1 MRAIHVIAGL
11 RPEDGGPAYSVPRLC
26 RELAAAGATVELMSV
41 GKAAGGVSEG
51 NYRERY
57 FGWSH
62 SAVPVLS
69 AVRASTGM
77 AQTLRHEATGADVI
91 HGHGLW
97 LMPNVYAGSAAR
109 IAHRPL
115 IVAPRGM
122 LSRVAL
128 SFSRIKKQAFWLL
141 LQRRAM
147 ASAVCFHATSG
158 QEYEDIRAFGL
169 RQPVA
174 IIPNGIDVHPN
185 GKAPAAGRGA
195 RTILSL
201 GRVHPK
207 KGLDI
212 LLRAWSR
219 LESARPDWRLRIV
232 GPAENGHDKTLKA
245 LARELG
251 LSRVTIEGPLYG
263 DSKYAAFEIAD
274 LFVLPTLNDNF
285 AVTVAEAL
293 AAGIPVIASRGAPWQ
308 GLVEHGC
315 GWWTDAGVD
324 VLAAAL
330 ADATAQPPATLAAMG
345 ERGRVW
351 MARDFSWRRT
361 GRDMMQVY
369 EWLTGLGAKP
379 SVVRVA

>member
-51 NYRERY
+51 TYRERY

-77 AQTLRHEATGADVI
+77 AQTLRHEASGADVI

-128 SFSRIKKQAFWLL
+128 SFSRTKKQAFWLL